1 MSETKN
7 RKYTYQELSAF
18 CLEISMLLNAAVP
31 LEEGLSI
38 MAQDGKDEAEKK
50 LLLSMAEGI
59 EVGLP
64 LYQVLEESGAFPSYV
79 IQMAKLGQETGTL
92 DEMMGSLSAY
102 YEKEHYLLRNIRNAV
117 TYPLIM
123 VFMLF
128 AILFVLFV
136 KVMPIFESV
145 YEQLGA
151 QISPTARSAIQIG
164 GIFSGAA
171 LAVGVVLIL
180 VIGITYILSSFGM
193 KVPAA
198 EKAADFIKNRS
209 RIAEAVAKRRLSAAM
224 ALAIRCGMDMEKG
237 MDMAAGLIEND
248 RIKEQ
253 VLSCKKHMEEGQDS
267 YQAMKEAGLFSGFHI
282 QMVQVGQR
290 SGHLD
295 QVMEEISNSYG
306 NQADEAVDS
315 ILARFEPTLVA
326 VLAVAVGFILLS
338 VMLPLIGI
346 MASIG

>member
-1 MSETKN
+1 MSEIKN
-7 RKYTYQELSAF
+7 RKYTYQELAAF

-31 LEEGLSI
+31 LDEGLSI
-38 MAQDGKDEAEKK
+38 MAQDAKDEAEKK
-50 LLLSMAEGI
+50 LLLSMAEGVEI
-59 EVGLP
+59 GLP
-64 LYQVLEESGAFPSYV
+64 LFQAMEETEAFPRYV

-102 YEKEHYLLRNIRNAV
+102 YEKEHYLLRNIKNAV
-117 TYPLIM
+117 TYPVIM
-123 VFMLF
+123 LFMLF
-128 AILFVLFV
+128 VILFVLFV

-151 QISPTARSAIQIG
+151 QISPAARSAIRMG

-171 LAVGVVLIL
+171 LVIGLIL
-180 VIGITYILSSFGM
+180 AVIIAGAYILTSFGK
-193 KVPAA
+193 KVPLW
-198 EKAADFIKNRS
+198 EKAAAFVKDRS
-209 RIAEAVAKRRLSAAM
+209 RIAEAVAKRRLASAM

-237 MDMAAGLIEND
+237 MDMAAELVEND
-248 RIKEQ
+248 RIREQ
-253 VLSCKKHMEEGQDS
+253 ILSCRELMEDGKDC
-267 YQAMKEAGLFSGFHI
+267 YQAMKEKDLFSGFHI

-295 QVMEEISNSYG
+295 QVMEEISDSYG
-306 NQADEAVDS
+306 NQADDAIDG

-338 VMLPLIGI
+338 VMLPLVGI
-346 MASIG
+346 LATVG